1 MPFTAV
7 IGDIHGC
14 IRTLDRLINRIEAR
28 YSDVNYISL
37 GDIVDRG
44 FHSLEVTE
52 LFMEMKKQGRFR
64 MLLGNHED
72 MMLDYTGL
80 SAVYAPNAWFG
91 TGGKLTVSSFSRKEL
106 DNKLTLG
113 TVTNWDFKP
122 YLEPYQEFFDSA
134 EMYFGYDYPRN
145 KYMFSHAGLGPSNGK
160 VGRVTEYSRRKDYLY
175 IWTRDTEQ
183 SQKKHFGYTMVHGH
197 TPVKKVDPQHNP
209 RTPFVN
215 RNKAGEL
222 VSVNLDTGCVY
233 GYALSAMVIDDAG
246 DFEFVSERCMD

>member
-80 SAVYAPNAWFG
+80 SAIYAPNAWFG

-209 RTPFVN
+209 RSPFVN